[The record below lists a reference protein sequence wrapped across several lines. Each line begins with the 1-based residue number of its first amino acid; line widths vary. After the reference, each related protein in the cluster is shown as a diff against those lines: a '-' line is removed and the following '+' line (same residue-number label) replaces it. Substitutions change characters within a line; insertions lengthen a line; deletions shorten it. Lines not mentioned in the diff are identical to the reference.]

1 MEHKDLNILE
11 KYLGKEFIT
20 QLKYKYEFANRKK
33 HKQRIGTVKDRNTI
47 FRSFLF
53 KDKKLLPDFA

>member
-20 QLKYKYEFANRKK
+20 ELKYKYEFANRKK
-33 HKQRIGTVKDRNTI
+33 HKQRIGTVKRSEHYIPI
-47 FRSFLF
+47 FFI
-53 KDKKLLPDFA
+53 